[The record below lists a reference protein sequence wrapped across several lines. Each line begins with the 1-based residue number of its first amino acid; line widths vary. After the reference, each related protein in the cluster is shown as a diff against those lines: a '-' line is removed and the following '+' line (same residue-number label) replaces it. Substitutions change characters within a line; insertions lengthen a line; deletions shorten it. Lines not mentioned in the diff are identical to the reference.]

1 MMTQPQQQR
10 QMAQFLI
17 GVMFQLI
24 PGVMILPVI
33 TLGLAAQ
40 GVEAWLIGALAT
52 VGSVSYMLAL
62 PATPALIGRLGEQA
76 LFRTVVLLGAG
87 ANLGLALSNWP
98 ALWVVLYALAG
109 GAAGVRFT
117 LAESW
122 AAAMAPPELRGRTL
136 AIFQT
141 SIGAAAF
148 VGAGLL
154 LLTGVEGLLPRAVIV
169 ATTLL
174 GAAVLW
180 PVRPMQQAEGNR
192 QKAGQPAAEPSH
204 SFVRQ
209 DPTIGSGGG
218 WRVAGDQ
225 LEGRTA
231 SADSS
236 SPGDAEAQ
244 TASAMQDRHPP
255 PAARIDTG
263 TSLDGTGSQS
273 VAPSLR
279 TTILQV
285 GPMVLGASLI
295 SGFFESGLWVTLP
308 LYGLEIGM
316 SSALAVGLVTAMGL
330 GSLAQYPFGALA
342 DRFAWR
348 HVTIGATALVAL
360 GALLLPLA
368 LLWPGLLLLLG
379 VVWGSAGGGL
389 YTLATIRNG
398 AIFQGAQLVR
408 ASVVTQVAYM
418 VGEVVGPTLTGLT
431 IDLAPHFG
439 LPALLG
445 AVGLVALGLL
455 LWQPGQRVAPQSV

>member
-1 MMTQPQQQR
+1 MMTKRQQQR
-10 QMAQFLI
+10 RMAQFLI
-17 GVMFQLI
+17 GIMFQLI

-62 PATPALIGRLGEQA
+62 PATPALIGRFGERT
-76 LFRTVVLLGAG
+76 LFRGAVLVGAG
-87 ANLGLALSNWP
+87 ANLGLALSGWP
-98 ALWVVLYALAG
+98 ALWVVLYAVAG

-122 AAAMAPPELRGRTL
+122 AAAMAPPEVRGRTL

-154 LLTGVEGLLPRAVIV
+154 LLTGVEGMLPRAVIV
-169 ATTLL
+169 ATTLA
-174 GAAVLW
+174 GAAALW
-180 PVRPMQQAEGNR
+180 PVQPMQ
-192 QKAGQPAAEPSH
+192 KAKGKRPHGAQPTPELSH
-204 SFVRQ
+204 TSVRQ
-209 DPTIGSGGG
+209 DTTGGSGGG

-273 VAPSLR
+273 FAPSLR
-279 TTILQV
+279 TAILQV
-285 GPMVLGASLI
+285 GPLVLGASLI

-316 SSALAVGLVTAMGL
+316 SSAMAVGLVTAMGL

-348 HVTIGATALVAL
+348 HVTIGAVALVAI

-368 LLWPGLLLLLG
+368 PLWPGLLLLLG

-398 AIFQGAQLVR
+398 AIFQGPQLVR
-408 ASVVTQVAYM
+408 ASVVTQAAYM
-418 VGEVVGPTLTGLT
+418 VGEVVGPTLSGLA
-431 IDLAPHFG
+431 IDLAPHYG
-439 LPALLG
+439 LPTLLG
-445 AVGLVALGLL
+445 AVGLAALGLM
-455 LWQPGQRVAPQSV
+455 LWQPGRRVAEAV

>member
-1 MMTQPQQQR
+1 MMTRRQQQR
-10 QMAQFLI
+10 RMAQFLI
-17 GVMFQLI
+17 GILFQLI

-33 TLGLAAQ
+33 SFGLAAQ

-62 PATPALIGRLGEQA
+62 PATPALIGRIGEHA
-76 LFRTVVLLGAG
+76 LFRAAVLAGAG
-87 ANLGLALSNWP
+87 ANLGLALSGWP
-98 ALWVVLYALAG
+98 ALWVLLYALAG

-122 AAAMAPPELRGRTL
+122 AAAMAPPEVRGRTL

-154 LLTGVEGLLPRAVIV
+154 LLTGVEGMLPRAVII
-169 ATTLL
+169 ATTLV
-174 GAAVLW
+174 GAVVLW
-180 PVRPMQQAEGNR
+180 PVRPMRHAACSM
-192 QKAGQPAAEPSH
+192 QKAGQPASEPSH
-204 SFVRQ
+204 TFARQ
-209 DPTIGSGGG
+209 EPTAGSGGG
-218 WRVAGDQ
+218 WGGAGDQ
-225 LEGRTA
+225 LEARTA
-231 SADSS
+231 HANPA
-236 SPGDAEAQ
+236 SPSEAAIGRQ
-244 TASAMQDRHPP
+244 GRHPP
-255 PAARIDTG
+255 APRSDTNEA
-263 TSLDGTGSQS
+263 LDGADSLG
-273 VAPSLR
+273 VAPGLR
-279 TTILQV
+279 TAILQI
-285 GPMVLGASLI
+285 GPLVLGASLI

-330 GSLAQYPFGALA
+330 GSLVQYPFGALA

-348 HVTIGATALVAL
+348 HVTIGAVALVAL

-368 LLWPGLLLLLG
+368 LIWPGLLLVLG

-398 AIFQGAQLVR
+398 AIFQGPQLVR

-418 VGEVVGPTLTGLT
+418 VGEVVGPTLSGLM
-431 IDLAPHFG
+431 IDLAPYYG

-445 AVGLVALGLL
+445 AVGLTALGLM
-455 LWQPGQRVAPQSV
+455 LWQPGRRVAPQSA